1 MDRYSDCQSPYRL
14 SKETKA
20 DTAFKAIHRGYRRGS
35 RRCKADKGSAVDWA
49 SSSGCMGGDQLA
61 GPCGHGTTGSAVEGK
76 SMSSSRLHI
85 SNSFMVAIWLFYRYC
100 HVDFLCCSTPSIDH
114 QAITRTICQGD
125 HWSGN
130 CYWSITSS
138 TLGSTSWLYRLG
150 TILLLR
156 FTPISNFRNHAIPT
170 STPIFICYCD
180 HLRLFDPIPMSTRS
194 RRSVLG
200 SITGSEPLRYYI
212 M

>member
-1 MDRYSDCQSPYRL
+1 MDRNSDCQSPYRL

-20 DTAFKAIHRGYRRGS
+20 DTAFKAINGGYRRGS
-35 RRCKADKGSAVDWA
+35 RRCKANEGVAVDWA
-49 SSSGCMGGDQLA
+49 SSSGCMGRDQLA
-61 GPCGHGTTGSAVEGK
+61 STRRHGTTGSAIEGK
-76 SMSSSRLHI
+76 SMSSSRVHTG
-85 SNSFMVAIWLFYRYC
+85 NSSMVAIWFLDRYC
-100 HVDFLCCSTPSIDH
+100 HVDFLCCSTSAIDH
-114 QAITRTICQGD
+114 QAITRTIRQGD
-125 HWSGN
+125 HLSGS
-130 CYWSITSS
+130 CHWSITSS
-138 TLGSTSWLYRLG
+138 TLGPASWIYRLG

-156 FTPISNFRNHAIPT
+156 FTSISNLGNHAIPT
-170 STPIFICYCD
+170 STPVVICYCN